1 MEAAATA
8 GASAA
13 RVHDCPAD
21 SVIAHRSP
29 SNGSSGHRSWADAV
43 RKNIPVT
50 PPMPI
55 PGVAGATTPTKP
67 GQRRAGSP
75 VATPPHS
82 PELASSAILLG
93 AARSLDESPLG
104 LAFQPRLPSI
114 SDEDADDDNEDGAS
128 SSGDDDTPM
137 WRATGQSDSE
147 DGSDS
152 EDDEQPPSDDDGG
165 FGAEGREQVN
175 VALASLT
182 IEDDAET
189 AGAPGWLL
197 QKLQQ
202 GTTRHTCKAGF
213 LQMGMERC
221 TSGTQKDG
229 TELAVGA
236 TDINDELPPEG
247 WETRTSRRD
256 GRPYF
261 FNAETGESRW
271 PRQRRSS
278 TNRELAAERCNACK
292 TEWIAMHYGSQ
303 HRCAPTATEAIE
315 LAQQQLSADNA
326 ARRALAYQ
334 LLALSAASHH
344 RLGASSIASLLP
356 FDLHQ
361 MVGAVLNWHLVGAA
375 AATRFQEQGWAWEAT
390 ATFSLPGSFSLGS
403 FATSVMPSLSLKNGR
418 PAGGAGGG
426 RLAQRAAGAR
436 ASARRKAGR
445 KARDGG
451 VSER

>member
-1 MEAAATA
+1 MPRRVAH
-8 GASAA
+8 A
-13 RVHDCPAD
+13 RAESPA
-21 SVIAHRSP
+21 
-29 SNGSSGHRSWADAV
+29 
-43 RKNIPVT
+43 
-50 PPMPI
+50 
-55 PGVAGATTPTKP
+55 
-67 GQRRAGSP
+67 
-75 VATPPHS
+75 ATPPQS
-82 PELASSAILLG
+82 PELASSVINCG
-93 AARSLDESPLG
+93 AARSLDEDTLG
-104 LAFQPRLPSI
+104 LAYQPRLPSI
-114 SDEDADDDNEDGAS
+114 SDEDAVDDDEDSAS
-128 SSGDDDTPM
+128 SSDDEAPQ
-137 WRATGQSDSE
+137 WRATAQS
-147 DGSDS
+147 GSDS
-152 EDDEQPPSDDDGG
+152 EDDEQPGDAD
-165 FGAEGREQVN
+165 FGAFGAHVDDEEVN
-175 VALASLT
+175 NIALGSLT
-182 IEDDAET
+182 IEDDADT

-202 GTTRHTCKAGF
+202 RSMRHTCKAGF

-229 TELAVGA
+229 TELVVGVA
-236 TDINDELPPEG
+236 DINDELPPDG

-303 HRCAPTATEAIE
+303 HRRAPTATEAIK
-315 LAQQQLSADNA
+315 LAQRRITADNA

-344 RLGASSIASLLP
+344 RLGAPSIASLLP

-390 ATFSLPGSFSLGS
+390 ATFSLRGSFSLGS
-403 FATSVMPSLSLKNGR
+403 FASSVVPSLSLKNGR
-418 PAGGAGGG
+418 PANRPAGGAGGK
-426 RLAQRAAGAR
+426 LAQRAAAAR
-436 ASARRKAGR
+436 AAARRKAGR
-445 KARDGG
+445 R
-451 VSER
+451 